1 MASIPSAHHASATSL
16 FKYVCRRNL
25 MNHTPTDKAISSHAR
40 SACYRL
46 HVVTTTKVQKY
57 HQQSNN
63 LSDFYQN
70 RLQNIICFLLFEI
83 YRHICQSTKK
93 ENDNQLIVAKMVLN
107 KNMAKYKTIPGMES
121 LYPSAF
127 SLHHT
132 GLKLYVIAVFY

>member
-1 MASIPSAHHASATSL
+1 MPARHVTGCISL
-16 FKYVCRRNL
+16 QRQKHRNIT
-25 MNHTPTDKAISSHAR
+25 NKI
-40 SACYRL
+40 
-46 HVVTTTKVQKY
+46 
-57 HQQSNN
+57 NN

-107 KNMAKYKTIPGMES
+107 ENMAKYKTIPVMKS
-121 LYPSAF
+121 QYPSAS

-132 GLKLYVIAVFY
+132 GLKLYVIAVFC